1 MIKQVNCKLQC
12 FLGHGL
18 LTYSPIVDQLMRTR
32 IQCSFEIRWSILYLV
47 LHLYFI
53 FSIAALDDW
62 NRFGWKK
69 AYHEPQHELT
79 LLINFTRTNQKI
91 NSIFLCASSLLF
103 VLKLFDGFAFCSVVF
118 LNIRSYHRGFVLD
131 KSRLP
136 IYYKSNTTPHYKYY
150 ALY

>member
-1 MIKQVNCKLQC
+1 MNNQIGMIKQVNCKLQC

-53 FSIAALDDW
+53 FSITALDDW

-91 NSIFLCASSLLF
+91 NSIFLLWLFPFVCIKIVWWVCILFGCFFKHSILSSW
-103 VLKLFDGFAFCSVVF
+103 VCSW
-118 LNIRSYHRGFVLD
+118 
-131 KSRLP
+131 
-136 IYYKSNTTPHYKYY
+136 
-150 ALY
+150 